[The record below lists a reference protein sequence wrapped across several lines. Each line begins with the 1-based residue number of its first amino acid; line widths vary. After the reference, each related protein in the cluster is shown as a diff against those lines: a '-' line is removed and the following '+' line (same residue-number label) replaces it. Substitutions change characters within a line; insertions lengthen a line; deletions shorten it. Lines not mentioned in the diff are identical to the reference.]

1 MRPKDWQAHIST
13 PDAFDEAPDTAR
25 MPSVTTPEESRKD
38 TVDADDGRTT
48 RRNPAPHYEDARTH
62 DDSRAPRARHLQHAH
77 ARVGPTSSTGPGER
91 APRGRARAL
100 EATGWRPR
108 SRASQ
113 TTRTTSA
120 RSLAAMTSPR
130 IDVPRRASP
139 AWTLARAS
147 REPRLAWEAAP
158 VAASSGGAPH
168 CPACQGTSRWRARCL
183 GAVRAR
189 QSGER
194 GQGVEDGGDAAPRG
208 GSSPTP
214 RCAESPRT

>member
-100 EATGWRPR
+100 EGDRVETPFEGFADH
-108 SRASQ
+108 SDDE
-113 TTRTTSA
+113 
-120 RSLAAMTSPR
+120 RSLTCG
-130 IDVPRRASP
+130 DDLASD
-139 AWTLARAS
+139 RC
-147 REPRLAWEAAP
+147 
-158 VAASSGGAPH
+158 AAS
-168 CPACQGTSRWRARCL
+168 CQSCL
-183 GAVRAR
+183 DTCE
-189 QSGER
+189 GE
-194 GQGVEDGGDAAPRG
+194 P
-208 GSSPTP
+208 
-214 RCAESPRT
+214 